1 MPFSRLHFNQKN
13 LEQKFICELIE
24 AASILLH
31 QNNNILNITSVINDA
46 HVRRIKLILEDAK
59 QKGGEV
65 IELLKPNQFEK
76 LETKQMIPS
85 VILNS
90 NQDMIALNEEIFG
103 PILPLVYYGNLN
115 DAINFINDRPSPLE
129 YTGLVQTKM
138 KQIKL

>member
-1 MPFSRLHFNQKN
+1 MNS
-13 LEQKFICELIE
+13 CE

-115 DAINFINDRPSPLE
+115 DAINFINDEPNH
-129 YTGLVQTKM
+129 
-138 KQIKL
+138 

>member
-1 MPFSRLHFNQKN
+1 MKIVMFILLISAQAFTCQKKN

-76 LETKQMIPS
+76 
-85 VILNS
+85 
-90 NQDMIALNEEIFG
+90 
-103 PILPLVYYGNLN
+103 
-115 DAINFINDRPSPLE
+115 
-129 YTGLVQTKM
+129 
-138 KQIKL
+138 